1 MIGVLGGLTAALMW
15 GLSTVAASRS
25 TRVMSPQQALAW
37 VMLTGFVIIIVLA
50 PAIEGA
56 PKDLGAGGVAWA
68 LVAGLAS
75 VWGLS
80 MMYRAL
86 RIGKVGVVAPIASTE
101 GALAAI
107 ISVAVLGETLT
118 LPVTLALCVV
128 AAGIVVVTFHGRL
141 ADLHLLPCLYALAAA
156 SAFGIAL
163 ISSAEAG
170 DAVGVLW
177 TILIARIVGVLY
189 TVTPLLLRN
198 DLPWPGRVVLICVFA
213 GVAEITGFAAYIQA
227 TGDGVAVPA
236 VLGSQFAAVA
246 ALASFVAFGER
257 ITRVQL
263 AGALVIMAGVA
274 AVAALRV

>member
-1 MIGVLGGLTAALMW
+1 VIGVVGGLMAAVFW

-25 TRVMSPQQALAW
+25 TRRIGPQQALAY
-37 VMLTGFVIIIVLA
+37 VMLTGLAIALVLA

-56 PKDLGAGGVAWA
+56 PKDVGARGLVWA
-68 LVAGLAS
+68 LVAGFAS

-107 ISVAVLGETLT
+107 FSVAFLGETLT
-118 LPVTLALCVV
+118 LRVTLALCVV

-141 ADLHLLPCLYALAAA
+141 ADLHVRPCLYALAAA
-156 SAFGIAL
+156 TAFGIAL
-163 ISSAEAG
+163 ISSAKAG
-170 DAVGVLW
+170 AAVGMFW

-189 TVTPLLLRN
+189 TAVPLFVRKN
-198 DLPWPGRVVLICVFA
+198 LPWPGRVVLICVFA
-213 GVAEITGFAAYIQA
+213 GVAEVTGFAAYIYA
-227 TGDGVAVPA
+227 TDDGVAVPA

-257 ITRVQL
+257 VTRVQF
-263 AGALVIMAGVA
+263 AGAMVIMAGVA